1 MKSRPLRFATLA
13 AAALALLAGGPA
25 FAAPSFTKND
35 SAKYP
40 AIRAGGSLDLT
51 NLAGHVTLVSAADG
65 VLAVDSSIVAAADS
79 DADAQALA
87 AKLHL
92 DVQTHGNNVSI
103 VAQYPLDEYT
113 EYFYRTGEGFNI
125 GINNTTT
132 TYEGT
137 RVRISSGSFG
147 AGANLHADFTVH
159 VPKGVKVKV
168 DNKVG
173 LIEANGVDAPL
184 ELDSGSGDIKGGKNS
199 GGLEADT
206 GSGDITLNGHDGSL
220 ELNSGSGD
228 INVTQQKNGEV
239 KVETGSGD
247 VTLDTMGGVLSARTG
262 SGDVKLSQFTGS
274 GGDLET
280 GSGEISITDASGSM
294 KLRTGSGG
302 IHATGFKAGEAVE
315 CHAGS
320 GDIELDGDLSAVLR
334 LTAESGSGD
343 IVIHT
348 STVPSLHI
356 EATSDS
362 GDVDVDLPGMQNV
375 SAHSHS
381 IRADVNGAKG
391 TADLEAGSGDV
402 TFTKH

>member
-1 MKSRPLRFATLA
+1 MTSPTVRLLSLAGAT
-13 AAALALLAGGPA
+13 LALLAAAPA
-25 FAAPSFTKND
+25 FAAPNFTKAD
-35 SAKYP
+35 TYKYP
-40 AIRAGGSLDLT
+40 AIKAGGSLDLT
-51 NLAGHVTLVSAADG
+51 NLVGHVTVVPTGDG

-87 AKLHL
+87 GKLHL
-92 DVQTHGNNVSI
+92 DVQTHGNSVSI
-103 VAQYPLDEYT
+103 VAQYPLDEYD

-199 GGLEADT
+199 GSLEADT
-206 GSGDITLNGHDGSL
+206 GSGDITFNGHDGAL
-220 ELNSGSGD
+220 DLQSGSGD
-228 INVTQQKNGEV
+228 VTVTQQKNGALQ
-239 KVETGSGD
+239 VETGSGD
-247 VTLDTMGGVLSARTG
+247 VTLDTVGGMLTARTG
-262 SGDVKLSQFTGS
+262 SGDVKLSQFTGG

-280 GSGEISITDASGSM
+280 GSGEISITDAGGSM

-302 IHATGFKAGEAVE
+302 IHATGFKSGEAVE

-348 STVPSLHI
+348 SAVPSLHI
-356 EATSDS
+356 DATSDS

-391 TADLEAGSGDV
+391 SAELEAGSGDV